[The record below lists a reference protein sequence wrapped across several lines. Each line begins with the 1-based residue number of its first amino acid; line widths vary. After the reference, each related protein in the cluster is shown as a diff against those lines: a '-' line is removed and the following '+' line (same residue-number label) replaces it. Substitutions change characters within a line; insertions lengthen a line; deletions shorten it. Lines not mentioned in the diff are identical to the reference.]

1 MRRPVGHTRS
11 CALALLAT
19 LALPDAPHAQA
30 DAVADFFRGQTITII
45 VGSDPGGGYDAYAR
59 PLSRHLGSL
68 IPGHPN
74 VVVKYMPGAAS
85 IVAANYLFASAPRD
99 GLTIGAVQRQI
110 PFEPLRGDAA
120 ARYDPFKMSWLGS
133 VTAETS
139 VLIVWSSAPQRK
151 AQDLLTMPL
160 IAASLG
166 TGTDS
171 EVESIAMARLLGAPI
186 KLISGYQG
194 TPDALL
200 ALERGE
206 VQGIHGISWSYIKT
220 KKAGWLRDGTIRLLL
235 QSGLKPNPDIKD
247 VSSLTD
253 LVKSD
258 EDRQVWDLILAPKVM
273 SRPYVLPPDVPADR
287 VAALR
292 KAFDGLMQDPAFLA
306 DMDMLQLEV
315 RPTSGVE
322 IESIMKR
329 LYAAPPAAIARMRA
343 AIAPD
348 GH

>member
-1 MRRPVGHTRS
+1 MTRLAGRFAPFALGFAVFGAVPGVGPAR
-11 CALALLAT
+11 
-19 LALPDAPHAQA
+19 A
-30 DAVADFFRGQTITII
+30 DSVADFFRGQTITIV

-59 PLSRHLGSL
+59 PVSRHLGSL

-85 IVAANYLFASAPRD
+85 IVAANYIYASAPRD

-110 PFEPLRGDAA
+110 PVEPLRGDDA
-120 ARYDPFKMSWLGS
+120 ARYDPFKMNWLGS

-139 VLIVWSSAPQRK
+139 VLMVWKNAPQQK

-171 EVESIAMARLLGAPI
+171 EVESIAMQRLLGAPI

-200 ALERGE
+200 ALQRGE
-206 VQGIHGISWSYIKT
+206 VQGIHGISWSYVKT
-220 KKAGWLRDGTIRLLL
+220 QKADWLRDGTIRLLL
-235 QSGLKPNPDIKD
+235 QSGLKPNPEIKE
-247 VSSLTD
+247 VPSLYD
-253 LVKSD
+253 LVKTD
-258 EDRQVWDLILAPKVM
+258 EDKEVWDLILAPKAM

-292 KAFDGLMQDPAFLA
+292 AAFDQLMTDPAFLA
-306 DMDMLQLEV
+306 DMNSLKLEV
-315 RPTSGVE
+315 IPISGTD
-322 IESIMKR
+322 IESLMRK
-329 LYAAPPAAIARMRA
+329 LYAAPQSAVAKMRA
-343 AIAPD
+343 AIAPQ
-348 GH
+348 